1 MYFSYFFQNEEVKMK
16 RFLNGIAA
24 VSLVGSLALLILS
37 ADCATGGDCTWS
49 NGDLFTG
56 VATALRP
63 LSSEDPLRWTRR

>member
-1 MYFSYFFQNEEVKMK
+1 MK
-16 RFLNGIAA
+16 KFLGSITA

-37 ADCATGGDCTWS
+37 ANCATGGDCTWS
-49 NGDLFTG
+49 NDDLFTS